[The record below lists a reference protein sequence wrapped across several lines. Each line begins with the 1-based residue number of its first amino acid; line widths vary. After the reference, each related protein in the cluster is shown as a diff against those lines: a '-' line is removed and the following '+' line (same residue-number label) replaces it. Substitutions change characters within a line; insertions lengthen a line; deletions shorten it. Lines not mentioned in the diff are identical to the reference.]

1 MFMNKQILS
10 RLLDELMFRQDLMIK
25 IIDFGSAVEEDG
37 ALTRFS
43 Q

>member
-1 MFMNKQILS
+1 MFAHKQIFS
-10 RLLDELMFRQDLMIK
+10 CLLDELMFRQDLMIK

-43 Q
+43 R